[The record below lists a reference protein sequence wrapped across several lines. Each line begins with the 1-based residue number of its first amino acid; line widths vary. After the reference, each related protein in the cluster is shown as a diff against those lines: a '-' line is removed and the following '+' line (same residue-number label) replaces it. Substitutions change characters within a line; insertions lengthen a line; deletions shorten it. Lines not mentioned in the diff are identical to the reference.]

1 MMVEQIVALCK
12 QLGAGDDRDA
22 LLRPLAQG
30 AFEQLRAGL
39 RPGVTPEDCG
49 EIFSLACAMTVM
61 GALQEVTGEGRVTA
75 FTAGEVTIRTEGAC
89 QSARAARRLLAPWM
103 EDEGFCVRGVRG

>member
-1 MMVEQIVALCK
+1 MTEQIVALCK

-30 AFEQLRAGL
+30 AYEQLSAGL

-49 EIFSLACAMTVM
+49 EIFPLACAMTVM
-61 GALQEVTGEGRVTA
+61 GALQELTGEDRITA
-75 FTAGEVTIRTEGAC
+75 FTAGEVTIRTEGPG
-89 QSARAARRLLAPWM
+89 QNVRMARRLLSPWM
-103 EDEGFCVRGVRG
+103 EDEGFCVRGVEG

>member
-1 MMVEQIVALCK
+1 MTEQIVALCK

-30 AFEQLRAGL
+30 AYEQLSAGL

-49 EIFSLACAMTVM
+49 EIFSLACAMAVM
-61 GALQEVTGEGRVTA
+61 GTLQEITGENRVTS
-75 FTAGEVTIRTEGAC
+75 FTAGEVTIRTEGSN
-89 QSARAARRLLAPWM
+89 QSARAARRLLAAWM
-103 EDEGFCVRGVRG
+103 EDEGFCVRGVEG